1 MENVPGL
8 QSGATAQVFERT
20 IRRLSEFYV
29 VTTPV
34 RTLNAADFGVPQRRA
49 RLFVIGIRKDLG
61 VPAAIYPEGPC
72 VEQAQRPTV
81 WEALEDLPLLADRNL
96 LNEDSAEY
104 RKVTQEL
111 HSYVRTAR
119 GLRNDPCDLS
129 YPREWDRSRVSGCR
143 RVKHRAEVERLYAA
157 TAPGSIV
164 PAHNLPRLLP
174 DGLSPTLRAG
184 TDSEHGSFNAPRPI
198 HPFEP
203 RCITVREAA
212 RLHGYPDWFEFY
224 PVKWHAH
231 RQIGNSVCPQI
242 ARALGTAIVCALDAR
257 PGRPAGVLML
267 RNEFPLAS
275 EAVEYHRRIPQMEEW
290 PKVLNRLLDKAGVVG
305 KGKVTRSSFT
315 VDDVRQAYKAIG
327 ARMQRTPPDRFL
339 QDIARSRNRRSIMA
353 CVLDQG
359 LSILTVMDGDAY
371 GQFVKKGTL
380 GTLEEREFIAV
391 SSEEILLATR
401 VPPLPTV
408 HITDTSLVWYLGTTE
423 VFSALFPAGEIT
435 VTRTVSRPSYLG
447 AQLAISVNHCPPPRD
462 PRSRMTS
469 FKRTQRKYVQKAYR
483 VRNWR
488 EYETG
493 LRARGSLTVWLG
505 LTDGKLAN
513 WNSPRPTRRKPGRQR
528 QYSNHAIETTVTLGL
543 VFGLASR
550 QTEGFL
556 RSLLTLLNL
565 DNDVPDHSTIS
576 RRKARLGKVASYER
590 RTVKPVHLR
599 IDSSGLSVHVG
610 QLRTPPKARDSR
622 KLHLAVDEQT
632 SDVVAC
638 ALTSKRARDASRV
651 ASLVGQIE
659 RPIASAKADAA
670 YDTGDV

>member
-1 MENVPGL
+1 MNRPIAIDLYAGAGGLSLGLEQAGFDVILAVDRDPYHVATHHRNFPHGKSHRANAAELSGSDLLELAGRPKDISLICGGPPCQGFSTMGKRYTSDPRNTLVDHFTRLVVEVLPQAFLMENVPGL

-111 HSYVRTAR
+111 HSYVWTAR

-435 VTRTVSRPSYLG
+435 VTRTVSRPSQKRAQGVGTFVVRNGRRQLQSGVVVHG
-447 AQLAISVNHCPPPRD
+447 AGQKLPSLSKLAAIMKGMEMNAAVVMSAL
-462 PRSRMTS
+462 
-469 FKRTQRKYVQKAYR
+469 TQRHF
-483 VRNWR
+483 
-488 EYETG
+488 
-493 LRARGSLTVWLG
+493 
-505 LTDGKLAN
+505 LA
-513 WNSPRPTRRKPGRQR
+513 
-528 QYSNHAIETTVTLGL
+528 VL
-543 VFGLASR
+543 V
-550 QTEGFL
+550 
-556 RSLLTLLNL
+556 
-565 DNDVPDHSTIS
+565 S
-576 RRKARLGKVASYER
+576 RRSGRVLEER
-590 RTVKPVHLR
+590 RGVFEV
-599 IDSSGLSVHVG
+599 SVAPLETNQKHRGRV
-610 QLRTPPKARDSR
+610 LTPS
-622 KLHLAVDEQT
+622 AVET
-632 SDVVAC
+632 NAVA
-638 ALTSKRARDASRV
+638 TPRH
-651 ASLVGQIE
+651 
-659 RPIASAKADAA
+659 
-670 YDTGDV
+670 